1 MASPVNNTAIAR
13 KVELIIRKLDSL
25 STLPQVAA
33 GFLPHIT
40 GIQTDPAALTD
51 IIESDPALTAKILS
65 LAHAGGVTFTSHKP
79 SVAQAVSKLP
89 LPVIRDAVLSIRVF
103 QAFDV
108 DVDPDSKR
116 ILPRKQLAFH
126 ALATACCARSIAKI
140 VLTEQD
146 CEVAFSAGLLHDIGK
161 LAIDEAMPKSFEKIV
176 EYAKSNSV
184 SMAGAEQKHLGL
196 DHTIIGKRLAEKWK
210 LPEEIKNAI
219 WLHHAG
225 TEVLPEDIP
234 SAKIA
239 RIVSLADS
247 IARQCAIGHSG
258 SCGKVSSTDQI
269 MASLG
274 LTGNQLDEI
283 RKNLSQQVYHRADL
297 LGLNDRTGAA
307 SWCDMISRTAADLA
321 RDNTRLSQDNR
332 TYAVSSGHVD
342 FVEQFFSG
350 VDPSDAP
357 IDIAAVFGQ
366 LWQKH
371 YQTGPVAV
379 YLCDDPSEPLL
390 DVAMVDNSSQVDTAV
405 VTTATGRPAVPE
417 SLREKFA
424 IIPAGDCAS
433 WIFEQIALVIDS
445 SKAFIAP
452 LRAGTKTVG
461 AIIFEKRLPGDL
473 DTQLSVFSLTSAVAA
488 NVIALSLASQRQ
500 GRLAERFAELL
511 GRLRDT
517 RDKLAASTILTGIA
531 EMAAGAGHE
540 MNNPLSVISGRVQ
553 LLMESENDDNKKQ
566 ILKQIMD
573 RSDEMSQIISDM
585 MSFARPKD
593 PSVAACSIKKLLDA
607 AVSKTTELHE
617 LTAMEVTYNAVEQ
630 LGEVFV
636 DAGQIITAI
645 SAVLS
650 NALDS
655 YKGGSGP
662 ITIDGSEQQ
671 GTVVIRI
678 SDTGCG
684 MAADTLEKAFQPFFS
699 DKLAGRKRGMGLA
712 RAMRLIEL
720 NNGSINIESKLE
732 EGTTVTITL
741 PANAT

>member
-1 MASPVNNTAIAR
+1 MT
-13 KVELIIRKLDSL
+13 
-25 STLPQVAA
+25 
-33 GFLPHIT
+33 
-40 GIQTDPAALTD
+40 
-51 IIESDPALTAKILS
+51 
-65 LAHAGGVTFTSHKP
+65 
-79 SVAQAVSKLP
+79 
-89 LPVIRDAVLSIRVF
+89 
-103 QAFDV
+103 
-108 DVDPDSKR
+108 
-116 ILPRKQLAFH
+116 
-126 ALATACCARSIAKI
+126 
-140 VLTEQD
+140 
-146 CEVAFSAGLLHDIGK
+146 
-161 LAIDEAMPKSFEKIV
+161 
-176 EYAKSNSV
+176 
-184 SMAGAEQKHLGL
+184 
-196 DHTIIGKRLAEKWK
+196 
-210 LPEEIKNAI
+210 
-219 WLHHAG
+219 
-225 TEVLPEDIP
+225 
-234 SAKIA
+234 
-239 RIVSLADS
+239 
-247 IARQCAIGHSG
+247 
-258 SCGKVSSTDQI
+258 
-269 MASLG
+269 SLG
-274 LTGNQLDEI
+274 LNQDQLDEI

-297 LGLNDRTGAA
+297 LGLNDRIGAA
-307 SWCDMISRTAADLA
+307 SWCDMISKTAADLA

-332 TYAVSSGHVD
+332 IYAVSSGHVD
-342 FVEQFFSG
+342 FVEQFFAS

-357 IDIAAVFGQ
+357 IDIAAVFGR

-379 YLCDDPSEPLL
+379 YLCDDPSEPIL

-405 VTTATGRPAVPE
+405 VTIPTGRPAVPE
-417 SLREKFA
+417 SLQGKFA
-424 IIPAGDCAS
+424 IIPAADSAS

-473 DTQLSVFSLTSAVAA
+473 DMQLPVFSLTSAVAA

-553 LLMESENDDNKKQ
+553 LLMESEDDDNKKQ

-573 RSDEMSQIISDM
+573 RSDEMSQIITDM

-593 PSVAACSIKKLLDA
+593 PAAAGHSLQKLLDG
-607 AVSKTTELHE
+607 AVSKTSEAHE
-617 LTAMEVTYNAVEQ
+617 LTAMEITYNAIDQ

-645 SAVLS
+645 AAVLS

-662 ITIDGSEQQ
+662 ITIDGDQQQ
-671 GTVVIRI
+671 GGITIRI
-678 SDTGCG
+678 TDTGCG
-684 MAADTLEKAFQPFFS
+684 MTADTLEKAFQPFFS

-720 NNGSINIESKLE
+720 NNGSINIQSQLE

-741 PANAT
+741 PTG